1 MSLPHKTWI
10 LRPRTSILR
19 SLFKPLSFLLVII
32 LRVRML
38 PKTKT
43 KEVIPMGEKNA
54 AASMTPPYLSTL
66 DETNSLAIILSVMPA
81 PLKRRKVNM

>member
-1 MSLPHKTWI
+1 
-10 LRPRTSILR
+10 
-19 SLFKPLSFLLVII
+19 
-32 LRVRML
+32 
-38 PKTKT
+38 
-43 KEVIPMGEKNA
+43 MGEKNA